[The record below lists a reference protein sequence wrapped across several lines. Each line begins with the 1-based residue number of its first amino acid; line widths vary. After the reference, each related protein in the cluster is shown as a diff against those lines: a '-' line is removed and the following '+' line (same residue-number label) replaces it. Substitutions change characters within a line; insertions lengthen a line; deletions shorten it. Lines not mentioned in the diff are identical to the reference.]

1 MLTTK
6 SLLKTVACL
15 RVVVRFVSLFVLLGH
30 LPRSLCCPRCLAG
43 LLLVGW
49 LAGWLLVCWLCP
61 WTPLRL
67 VSGLVFCL
75 ALCFLMVGHST
86 WSRCAINKGVTLN
99 VKCHKMPHTKMPKK
113 YFSMLFIQIQSQ
125 KKLSAYS
132 LISPK
137 SKGHP
142 VARLYPMGRGRF
154 ILRGMILIL

>member
-6 SLLKTVACL
+6 SLLICIACL

-86 WSRCAINKGVTLN
+86 WSQGAICYWFDCVPCTDLMFYCTDCTVFVWIICTL
-99 VKCHKMPHTKMPKK
+99 
-113 YFSMLFIQIQSQ
+113 FS
-125 KKLSAYS
+125 
-132 LISPK
+132 
-137 SKGHP
+137 
-142 VARLYPMGRGRF
+142 
-154 ILRGMILIL
+154 LREMDKTL